1 MSGIDIYSHPIHL
14 GAGATAVSEPEFIGG
29 IAWYE
34 AYVERHLEDRLDG
47 RLVSI
52 HTFSESWDT
61 WEMHPNGSE
70 VVLCISGEISLIQ
83 ESLSGDAMVTHLASG
98 RYLINQP
105 GVWHTADLQ
114 DTATVLFITAGWGT
128 QHRQR

>member
-1 MSGIDIYSHPIHL
+1 MSGIDIYARPIHL
-14 GAGATAVSEPEFIGG
+14 GAGATTVSEPEFIGG

-34 AYVERHLEDRLDG
+34 AYVERHLEERLDG

-83 ESLSGDAMVTHLASG
+83 ESLSGDAMVTHLTSG